1 MSSSSPEKQS
11 VNDENSTSATTES
24 NGGSNSSNDGKSS
37 IKTAV
42 AVNEE
47 NSVLMDIVKE
57 HVERTYV
64 RIERNR
70 KNRNQLLY
78 VTKQSHENWIKGTI
92 EPPCSQTSES
102 GMTQRARECL
112 MRSSLTKEFIPEE
125 IEAINLGNQDTGKRK
140 KQKRKRKN
148 RRAKTEIKSYDEIL
162 DRYETQELV
171 KTINLDSKLME
182 TNDKEADRLED
193 KIERQSMYITPN
205 EQLIFSAYIEKDKV
219 DTAVFPKKTIKE
231 SVKSPL
237 IDPFKTT
244 SGSEL
249 SDIDE
254 DEKSESSLVL
264 TVPDDLV
271 ECLREYLEQL
281 ESKSYFQQNQQQSSS
296 KPYSLYVTPTGIQ
309 HSSKQLKTLP
319 TVPLPKT
326 PNKQSTTHSL
336 GFKPSLSKDDSI
348 KSERYDTIEDDS
360 NQVENYNF
368 EKSNDRSPITEEE
381 SPFFS
386 TMINESKTSSY
397 KSNFQTAMSK
407 SKKSVKQEEESA
419 LEVQSSSSSSA
430 ASATQQPD
438 LALTNESSNKQQQPK
453 LSEDYYESIKTSL
466 VDKVIKEQQKSYK
479 IGMSPEES
487 FKSASS
493 SSIDESDADESS
505 TALEVDPSLS
515 RMILESM
522 VEPKGPTKLAEQP
535 KSLPSGVEKYNIDVI
550 KEQQQDIEVKDDVS
564 TQTNLQQ
571 SDQKIFAAD
580 TTIIDNDKEQLEN
593 LQRPLPT
600 PKSSPLNS
608 LSKSIMI
615 SPKPKSSIKTQSSV
629 NENEII
635 ANKRL
640 ISSLITDE
648 SEIKSVSKKPAT
660 LKFSVTPPPLKS
672 FDDRATMKS
681 PPAKTI
687 LNIESKVKTTETTST
702 ENLEQLKKSTE
713 KKLSLKSNEKRIA
726 SIDTAIV
733 TPTSLSNSSAIA
745 SPSIIDTAIVTPTS
759 LSNSSAIASPSII
772 DTAIVT
778 PTSLSNSSAIA
789 SPSIID
795 QPIMKQSKD
804 DKSMTVTIDDINS
817 NRSIQMEIEPL
828 ETKTVIITS
837 SSSASGEEDVMVE
850 AELLSP
856 VSQKEETDQY
866 YLIRASPKTLMPL
879 EKLSSASNDNQQD
892 AAEAKTI
899 QLSPSFPKS
908 SCSSKLMEHKSLPKS
923 LQKKFD
929 SSPSIIIDKPKTLR
943 FETNSNEFKSSPI
956 RQPIVESHDST
967 KYEMINKLNQIC
979 DDDNNSK
986 MNKLSSPASK
996 RKLYRKKLVSNV
1008 TTEQAPKTVTLTRLH
1023 TLQNLLS
1030 KAKIKQTPKIDLID
1044 QQLSESKSF
1053 QSKEQHQKIQSDK
1066 KVDDEIFR
1074 QKMVDFYIEEEEF
1087 TSTSE
1092 DLVNLELEFE
1102 KLPPP
1107 PPVVEYLTIESKEE
1121 QQRKQLQEE
1130 LEANRKR
1137 LFNQIEQLKHRQK
1150 LHLANLYRLRH
1161 ILETSKAKQTKQQ
1174 LPKPNEKSNDLIL
1187 VKRPL
1192 LNNDNFLAMVTVA
1205 GAATIA
1211 AVIATLLAIKF
1222 MY

>member
-281 ESKSYFQQNQQQSSS
+281 ESKSYLQQNQQQSSS

-336 GFKPSLSKDDSI
+336 GFKPAPSLSKDDSI

-419 LEVQSSSSSSA
+419 LEVQSSSSSA

-726 SIDTAIV
+726 S
-733 TPTSLSNSSAIA
+733 
-745 SPSIIDTAIVTPTS
+745 
-759 LSNSSAIASPSII
+759 I

>member
-1 MSSSSPEKQS
+1 M
-11 VNDENSTSATTES
+11 
-24 NGGSNSSNDGKSS
+24 
-37 IKTAV
+37 
-42 AVNEE
+42 
-47 NSVLMDIVKE
+47 
-57 HVERTYV
+57 
-64 RIERNR
+64 
-70 KNRNQLLY
+70 
-78 VTKQSHENWIKGTI
+78 
-92 EPPCSQTSES
+92 
-102 GMTQRARECL
+102 
-112 MRSSLTKEFIPEE
+112 
-125 IEAINLGNQDTGKRK
+125 
-140 KQKRKRKN
+140 
-148 RRAKTEIKSYDEIL
+148 
-162 DRYETQELV
+162 
-171 KTINLDSKLME
+171 
-182 TNDKEADRLED
+182 
-193 KIERQSMYITPN
+193 
-205 EQLIFSAYIEKDKV
+205 
-219 DTAVFPKKTIKE
+219 
-231 SVKSPL
+231 
-237 IDPFKTT
+237 
-244 SGSEL
+244 
-249 SDIDE
+249 
-254 DEKSESSLVL
+254 VL

-419 LEVQSSSSSSA
+419 LEVQSSSSSA

-438 LALTNESSNKQQQPK
+438 LALTNESLKRNKQQQPK
-453 LSEDYYESIKTSL
+453 LSKDYYESIKTSL
-466 VDKVIKEQQKSYK
+466 ADKVIQEQQKSYK

-522 VEPKGPTKLAEQP
+522 VEPKGPTELAEQP

-571 SDQKIFAAD
+571 SDQKIFVAD

-615 SPKPKSSIKTQSSV
+615 TPKPKSSIKTQSSV

-726 SIDTAIV
+726 S
-733 TPTSLSNSSAIA
+733 
-745 SPSIIDTAIVTPTS
+745 
-759 LSNSSAIASPSII
+759 I

-908 SCSSKLMEHKSLPKS
+908 SFSSKLMEHKSLPKS

-943 FETNSNEFKSSPI
+943 FETNSSEFKSSPI

-1150 LHLANLYRLRH
+1150 LHLANLYRMRH

-1211 AVIATLLAIKF
+1211 AVIATLLAIKL